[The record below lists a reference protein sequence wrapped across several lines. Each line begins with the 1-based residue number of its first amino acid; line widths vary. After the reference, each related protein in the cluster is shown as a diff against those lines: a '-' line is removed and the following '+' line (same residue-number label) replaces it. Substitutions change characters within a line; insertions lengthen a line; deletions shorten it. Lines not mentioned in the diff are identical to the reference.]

1 MLIKIAS
8 HEVVRLLTFVY
19 QLSPPLGPLS
29 QLLCIGFLEF
39 GALLDAVHQVIAEPV
54 TIINPFH
61 RTFVVPNLE

>member
-8 HEVVRLLTFVY
+8 YEVVRLLTFVY

-29 QLLCIGFLEF
+29 QLLCIGFLDF
-39 GALLDAVHQVIAEPV
+39 GTLLDAVHQVIAEPV

-61 RTFVVPNLE
+61 CTFVVPNLE